1 MNLTRRGLTH
11 FCSAG
16 RQGCVAILVVLLF
29 FLPGTLCASSQ
40 GIPPIV
46 TTTVAPNVMII
57 LDNSGSMKNGSKG
70 LSYPPDAVYAI
81 AEKMYSY
88 SSFPFIFY
96 NSACKQ
102 NVIQMADDINDA
114 PDRWLP
120 NLPGIKLVSS
130 GFPFFWGEY
139 HYDPTDFIPLS
150 AGTIHTIQS
159 RLSGRGATRMMLGGV
174 RWIFF
179 KGSWGAA
186 NSNFDNPNGEGRL
199 SKITVAKWSVSKL
212 VMHAS
217 DVQFGI
223 MTFLSGCSK
232 NSGAKVI
239 FPCTDLTK
247 DYDRD
252 GREDK
257 EDLLNYV
264 SSIYPDTCTPLA
276 NALYEACCY
285 YGGLRSSCYLT
296 DRSYVSNAFHK
307 KIMKGNHYVS
317 PIEYWCQ
324 KSFVILVTDGESY
337 QDGGNVPGAI
347 EDYDHDG
354 NACDGTCW
362 ISTGWHRGYYKSDS
376 LDDVALYG
384 YKHDFAPSL
393 GSGDNAIQNFSTYT
407 IGFGKGAATTLLEE
421 TADDHHGHGAYYDA
435 KDQAALYGSL
445 QAALNDILF
454 RLSSGSSA
462 AVLSTSGTTT
472 DKMFRAMFH
481 PKGWRG
487 FLECYTLPIQ
497 AGATPLWEAGALLHT
512 RQPDDR
518 SIFTATSATPT
529 SREVFDTSNLAL
541 TAVLLGV
548 PRRART
554 SLIRYIRGGY
564 QASWGYR
571 DRDPDQM
578 GGDQWKLGD
587 IVDSSPVVRAEPRAF
602 WDTSASYGSPGVSG
616 YTAFRIHR
624 QNRTPLVIVG
634 ANDGMLHA
642 FNVSDGSE
650 SWAFIPYN
658 LLGSLKHLSEE
669 PYAHTYY
676 VDLTPAIADCKIG
689 GGASGDQG
697 WHTLL
702 LAGERQG
709 GHAYFALDITGDV
722 DEGYPIPLW
731 EFTDGDLG
739 ETWSVP
745 QIGLVTDGGASRY
758 RWMGVFGSGY
768 VDTGFS
774 TKKGYLYGVDMAD
787 GSQIFKIK
795 VDDSGG
801 NVLASPALVD
811 FNDDT
816 LTDRIYVGDL
826 LGRMWKV
833 TIPEG
838 HASHTTVQ
846 PLISLGAT
854 QPIRVRPSLSFFDRT
869 GGQVMAVYFGT
880 GRFDTAEDKKLT
892 DTQSFYCVLDEG
904 TLPVAR
910 TDLVNADA
918 PGVRGY
924 CSPQGKLPTGKRGW
938 YYDLPNPGER
948 VVASSL
954 LMGGIVFFTTF
965 TPNNDVCGYGGVA
978 RLYALKYDTGCA
990 PDHPVLDV
998 NGDNIVDATDTVTGQ
1013 PGGAV
1018 PKSVIIGH
1026 GLPSEPVYDAGNG
1039 QVIVQTS
1046 DTTLHTRKVSLPKN
1060 GFEIQYWREI
1070 LKND

>member
-1 MNLTRRGLTH
+1 MKMIRKGGRRRIV
-11 FCSAG
+11 
-16 RQGCVAILVVLLF
+16 RQGWKALF
-29 FLPGTLCASSQ
+29 MVFLFLLPGTVLPSSQ

-57 LDNSGSMKNGSKG
+57 LDNSGSMEDGETA
-70 LSYPPDAVYAI
+70 LSYPPNAVYAI
-81 AEKMYSY
+81 AEKMYCSSY
-88 SSFPFIFY
+88 FPFVFL
-96 NSACKQ
+96 NSACKH
-102 NVIQMADDINDA
+102 NVIQIADDKDDA

-120 NLPGIKLVSS
+120 NLPGLRTVFS
-130 GFPFFWGEY
+130 GFPFFYSEY
-139 HYDPTDFIPLS
+139 RYNPTVFIPLS
-150 AGTIHTIQS
+150 DATIHTIQS
-159 RLSGRGATRMMLGGV
+159 RLSRQGAFKMTLGKV

-186 NSNFDNPNGEGRL
+186 NSYFDNPDKKGRL

-212 VMHAS
+212 VMRAS
-217 DVQFGI
+217 DVQFGV
-223 MTFLSGCSK
+223 MTFLSGCKK

-247 DYDRD
+247 DYDKD
-252 GREDK
+252 HREDK

-264 SSIYPDTCTPLA
+264 NSIYPDTCTPLA

-285 YGGLRSSCYLT
+285 FGGSRSSCRLT
-296 DRSYVSNAFHK
+296 DRSYASNPFRK
-307 KIMKGNHYVS
+307 KIMKGNRYIS
-317 PIEYWCQ
+317 PIAYWCQ

-337 QDGGNVPGAI
+337 QDGGNVPGSFK
-347 EDYDHDG
+347 DYDHDG
-354 NACDGTCW
+354 NVCDGTCW
-362 ISTGWHRGYYKSDS
+362 VSTGWHTGYYKSDS

-384 YKHDFAPSL
+384 YKHDFAPLL
-393 GSGDNAIQNFSTYT
+393 GRGDNTTQNFSTYT
-407 IGFGKGAATTLLEE
+407 IGFGEGAATTLLQE

-435 KDQAALYGSL
+435 KDQEALYGSL

-454 RLSSGSSA
+454 RLSSGTSA
-462 AVLSTSGTTT
+462 AVLSTSRTTT

-497 AGATPLWEAGALLHT
+497 AGASPLWEAGSLLRT
-512 RQPDDR
+512 RRPGDR

-529 SREVFDTSNLAL
+529 SREVFDTSNLSL
-541 TAVLLGV
+541 TPAILGV
-548 PRRART
+548 PRRERT
-554 SLIRYIRGGY
+554 PLIRYIRGGY
-564 QASWGYR
+564 QSSWGYR
-571 DRDPDQM
+571 DRDPDQT

-587 IVDSSPVVRAEPRAF
+587 IVDSTPVVRALPRAF
-602 WDTSASYGSPGVSG
+602 WDTSASRSSSGVSD
-616 YTAFRIHR
+616 YATFRSHR
-624 QNRTPLVIVG
+624 QSRKPLVIVG

-650 SWAFIPYN
+650 AWAFIPYN
-658 LLGSLKHLSEE
+658 LLGSLKNLSHEH
-669 PYAHTYY
+669 YAHTYY

-689 GGASGDQG
+689 GGASGDKG

-722 DEGYPIPLW
+722 DEGYPIPMW
-731 EFTDGDLG
+731 NFTDSDLG

-774 TKKGYLYGVDMAD
+774 DKKGYLYGVDMAN
-787 GSQIFKIK
+787 GSLIFKIK

-801 NVLASPALVD
+801 NVLASPTLIDV
-811 FNDDT
+811 NDDT
-816 LTDRIYVGDL
+816 RTDRIYVGDM
-826 LGRMWKV
+826 LGRMWKGS
-833 TIPEG
+833 IPG
-838 HASHTTVQ
+838 GGASHTTVQ

-869 GGQVMAVYFGT
+869 NGQVMAVYFGT

-904 TLPVAR
+904 TLPVSK
-910 TDLVNADA
+910 TDLVNVDS
-918 PGVRGY
+918 PGIRGY
-924 CSPQGKLPTGKRGW
+924 CSSHGKLPSGKRGW

-948 VVASSL
+948 VIASSL

-990 PDHPVLDV
+990 PEQPVLDV

-1018 PKSVIIGH
+1018 PKSMIIGH
-1026 GLPSEPVYDAGNG
+1026 GLPSAPVYDAGNG

-1046 DTTLHTRKVSLPKN
+1046 DTTLHARKVSLPKK

-1070 LKND
+1070 LKNG